1 MAKKKTSVDE
11 LPQSVEFQPGM
22 VITTPIETASVTS
35 TKSVDVQV
43 PIFVMDG
50 YNKKR
55 LDFTMTAR
63 EAKAAKAVKD
73 ASEMNELQLPNGK
86 YVTSPTDA
94 IKLILNRIAD
104 AMGL

>member
-1 MAKKKTSVDE
+1 MTKKKTSVDE
-11 LPQSVEFQPGM
+11 LPQPGM
-22 VITTPIETASVTS
+22 AINAPIETAASVTS
-35 TKSVDVQV
+35 TQSVDVQV

-50 YNKKR
+50 YSRKR
-55 LDFTMTAR
+55 LDFTMSTR

-73 ASEMNELQLPNGK
+73 ASEMSELQLPNGK